1 MLKTLTQLPNGKL
14 RIAIASLLT
23 LNAVLY
29 ALLDSLV
36 AATDAFA
43 WLALLFSFELET
55 AGLPSSI
62 QEKSLHKFRNALL
75 IIIGLVTLAYLVTGD
90 PLNFA
95 NSILWIGLIGL
106 LEMEVRAP
114 TTVENHSKLYWLA
127 SVLVFTGLISM
138 VALSFWLGAVLD
150 GFNNMLWIVA
160 FALIEVDLFS
170 FLKFKK

>member
-1 MLKTLTQLPNGKL
+1 MFKALTQLPNGKL

-29 ALLDSLV
+29 AALDSFV
-36 AATDAFA
+36 AAADAFA
-43 WLALLFSFELET
+43 WLALLLSFELET

-62 QEKSLHKFRNALL
+62 QEKTLHRIRNALL
-75 IIIGLVTLAYLVTGD
+75 IIIVLVTFAYLLMGD
-90 PLNFA
+90 VLNFA

-114 TTVENHSKLYWLA
+114 GMVENHSKLYWLA
-127 SVLVFTGLISM
+127 SVFVFIGLVAM
-138 VALSFWLGAVLD
+138 VGISFWSGAVLD

-160 FALIEVDLFS
+160 FALVEVDLFS
-170 FLKFKK
+170 FLKFRK

>member
-1 MLKTLTQLPNGKL
+1 MLETLIQLPNGKL
-14 RIAIASLLT
+14 RIGIALLLT
-23 LNAVLY
+23 INAVLY
-29 ALLDSLV
+29 ALMDSFV

-62 QEKSLHKFRNALL
+62 QEKTLHKFRNALL
-75 IIIGLVTLAYLVTGD
+75 IIIGLVTLAYLVMGD
-90 PLNFA
+90 VLNFA

-114 TTVENHSKLYWLA
+114 AMVVSHSKLYWLA
-127 SVLVFTGLISM
+127 SVFVFIGLIAM

-160 FALIEVDLFS
+160 FALVEVDLFS

>member
-1 MLKTLTQLPNGKL
+1 MFKALTQMPNGKL

-29 ALLDSLV
+29 AALDSFI
-36 AATDAFA
+36 AAVDAFA
-43 WLALLFSFELET
+43 WLALLLSFELET
-55 AGLPSSI
+55 AGLPPTI
-62 QEKSLHKFRNALL
+62 QEKSLHKIRNALL
-75 IIIGLVTLAYLVTGD
+75 IIISLVTLAYLLTGD
-90 PLNFA
+90 ILNFA

-114 TTVENHSKLYWLA
+114 SLVETHSKLYWLA
-127 SVLVFTGLISM
+127 SVFVFTGLVGM
-138 VALSFWLGAVLD
+138 VVLSFWFGAVLD

-160 FALIEVDLFS
+160 FALVEVDLFS